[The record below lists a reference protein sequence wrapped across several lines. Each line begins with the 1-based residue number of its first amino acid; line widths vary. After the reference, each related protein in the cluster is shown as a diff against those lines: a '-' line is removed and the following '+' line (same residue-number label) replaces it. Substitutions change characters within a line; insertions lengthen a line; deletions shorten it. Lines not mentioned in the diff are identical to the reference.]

1 MSYSSTVKT
10 DCILWYAELK
20 SPIKVQ
26 RKFRTKYGK
35 NEKPPSGYCM
45 KIWLENFK
53 KTGSIKS
60 KKIRSNSVDRQR
72 IAQCLRDEPQQSLSR
87 VANQFDISNSAV
99 RTALK
104 SSGFKRYRPQVVH
117 ALKNDDKTVRV
128 TFAETMLDKIN
139 QSPRFLEMILFS
151 DEAIFPLEGGVNKHN
166 SSYWSEDNPH
176 WIVEKSLN
184 SPKIIVWAA
193 VGFRSHLIEGNVD
206 GDAYLRLLN
215 DDFFPVLSTLQNQ
228 SELLLMQDGAP
239 PHWAQRV
246 RDWLNLNLPQKWIG
260 RGNSRDTDTHGQ
272 RVHLTLRP

>member
-10 DCILWYAELK
+10 NCILWYAELK

-139 QSPRFLEMILFS
+139 QSPRFLEMILKV
-151 DEAIFPLEGGVNKHN
+151 PR
-166 SSYWSEDNPH
+166 
-176 WIVEKSLN
+176 
-184 SPKIIVWAA
+184 SPD
-193 VGFRSHLIEGNVD
+193 LTPM
-206 GDAYLRLLN
+206 
-215 DDFFPVLSTLQNQ
+215 DFFVWGFIKSKVYVRNHENMSDLKASIVAAFQELTAEMVSSTLKNM
-228 SELLLMQDGAP
+228 EKRLKLLI
-239 PHWAQRV
+239 QRQGEHIE
-246 RDWLNLNLPQKWIG
+246 N
-260 RGNSRDTDTHGQ
+260 
-272 RVHLTLRP
+272 